1 MEGATVNNS
10 IEVVPSHIP
19 LAAQEEDDEVEDFDE
34 NGSVVSSVVDR

>member
-10 IEVVPSHIP
+10 IEVEPSHGP
-19 LAAQEEDDEVEDFDE
+19 LAVQEEDDEDFDE

>member
-19 LAAQEEDDEVEDFDE
+19 LAVQEEDDEDFDE